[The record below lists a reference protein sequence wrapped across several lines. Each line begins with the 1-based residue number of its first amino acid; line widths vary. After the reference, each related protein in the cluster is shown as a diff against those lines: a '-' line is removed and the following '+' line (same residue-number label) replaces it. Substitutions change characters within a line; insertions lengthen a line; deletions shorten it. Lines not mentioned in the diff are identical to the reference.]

1 MKNKLKWVVSLAIL
15 LTLALLAF
23 TGCERENRKYDLKQH
38 SLYGRLPEA
47 AQAENSGALKRH
59 QNETAGMAPAL

>member
-1 MKNKLKWVVSLAIL
+1 MAWL
-15 LTLALLAF
+15 LTRGEAA
-23 TGCERENRKYDLKQH
+23 RKVRKYDLKQH

-47 AQAENSGALKRH
+47 AQAENSGALKRY